1 MNGLA
6 GTPGS
11 LSDWSPEGRARVAE
25 ALRGGLDELDRT
37 PLGDGTD
44 RRAAAVMRDRL
55 QTWLASAAAQDWTLE
70 LDAAFS
76 SPPAMDRIALG
87 ASPLADAAD
96 AELLASR
103 LEGLPNGMRGYAAAL
118 RLGLDQA
125 VSYTL

>member
-1 MNGLA
+1 MTGLA
-6 GTPGS
+6 GTPGR

-25 ALRGGLDELDRT
+25 ALRDGLDELDRT

-55 QTWLASAAAQDWTLE
+55 QTWLASAAAQDWTLQ

-87 ASPLADAAD
+87 AAPLANSARCRAAGVPARRPAQWDAGVRR
-96 AELLASR
+96 S
-103 LEGLPNGMRGYAAAL
+103 PAA
-118 RLGLDQA
+118 GP
-125 VSYTL
+125 